1 MQRTTVNMVE
11 MKLAYH
17 KERRD
22 REGRNEE
29 GERERGG
36 GRERERI
43 KNISPKMSFNITPGQ
58 IIVYYQQPQNTNR
71 ERGRGQL
78 ASSLS
83 LSSTIIQLTIVKRGR
98 HQ

>member
-1 MQRTTVNMVE
+1 MPIIKREETEKGE
-11 MKLAYH
+11 MRR
-17 KERRD
+17 ER
-22 REGRNEE
+22 
-29 GERERGG
+29 ERERGG